1 MPTPLCEHVM
11 SSGIRCGS
19 PAQRGQKHC
28 FYHTSIG
35 TLLPKRFIGHE
46 NFRNEY
52 EHGCRL
58 FPMPL
63 LEDATSIQ
71 TALMQVI
78 HATLEGAI
86 HFRSASIVL
95 SALRTAQR
103 NLALVKLEMAATSA
117 AAMERELPS
126 DARQKAE
133 MAWPNRA
140 DDEWPTSYLGEATV
154 SPAHLNG
161 DLGYREPKIPPE
173 AEDESAGQAG
183 TAERSSADGTNAGA
197 AAAQGDHSSTADGMD
212 TFTAARLAARRA
224 ARPSTDST
232 IAGMGRLPGT
242 DNARAASSSTSAGDA
257 GAGSPP
263 QSADAGGPAVSP
275 AHLNGD
281 LGCREPKIP
290 PDPEGEPASQAAAA
304 ADPAGAPPDRGP
316 QRGPL
321 KPAQSEAEG
330 PSSGWLS
337 PAVGERVATD
347 AALPARK
354 QPLPFPAGSPREQAE
369 PRQEEHTQTER
380 SD

>member
-1 MPTPLCEHVM
+1 M

-28 FYHTSIG
+28 FYHTSIR
-35 TLLPKRFIGHE
+35 TLLPKRFVGHE
-46 NFRNEY
+46 QFRNEY

-140 DDEWPTSYLGEATV
+140 DDQWPTSYIGEATV

-161 DLGYREPKIPPE
+161 DLGYREPKIPPDPE
-173 AEDESAGQAG
+173 EEHAGQA
-183 TAERSSADGTNAGA
+183 D
-197 AAAQGDHSSTADGMD
+197 AAAQGDRPSTADGMD
-212 TFTAARLAARRA
+212 IFTAARLAARRA

-232 IAGMGRLPGT
+232 IVGMGRLPGT
-242 DNARAASSSTSAGDA
+242 DNAACSSTSASDA
-257 GAGSPP
+257 GAGLPP
-263 QSADAGGPAVSP
+263 QSADADGPAFSYP
-275 AHLNGD
+275 HTTDSG
-281 LGCREPKIP
+281 
-290 PDPEGEPASQAAAA
+290 A
-304 ADPAGAPPDRGP
+304 ADPPSNADSP
-316 QRGPL
+316 Q
-321 KPAQSEAEG
+321 PAAATAS
-330 PSSGWLS
+330 S
-337 PAVGERVATD
+337 PAVGERVGTD
-347 AALPARK
+347 AAPPARK
-354 QPLPFPAGSPREQAE
+354 QPLPFPAGGLREQEE
-369 PRQEEHTQTER
+369 PRQQGHTPSER